1 MAKRPKK
8 ADVTSSK
15 SSISSEEL
23 RRVVNNFMS
32 ETAEASEH
40 NGAAGSIV
48 KNALDRHGIDRKAF
62 RFILGLAKAE
72 ATKRQATIRG
82 VIELAEKMG
91 YFEDVDM
98 FDDIISTMSNIV
110 EGKRPSEA
118 SASKKPA
125 RSAPTLAT
133 VN

>member
-1 MAKRPKK
+1 MAKRAKK

-23 RRVVNNFMS
+23 RRVVNQFMS

-48 KNALDRHGIDRKAF
+48 KNALDRHGMDRKAF
-62 RFILGLAKAE
+62 RFILGLAKME
-72 ATKRQATIRG
+72 TTKRQATLRG
-82 VIELAEKMG
+82 VIELADKMG
-91 YFEDVDM
+91 YFDDVDM
-98 FDDIISTMSNIV
+98 FDDIISTMANIV
-110 EGKRPSEA
+110 DGKRPAEDETP
-118 SASKKPA
+118 KKA
-125 RSAPTLAT
+125 KAPLTLAT

>member
-1 MAKRPKK
+1 MARRPKK
-8 ADVTSSK
+8 PDVTSSK
-15 SSISSEEL
+15 SSITSDEL
-23 RRVVNNFMS
+23 RRVVNNYMS

-48 KNALDRHGIDRKAF
+48 KTALDRHGIDRKAF

-72 ATKRQATIRG
+72 TTKRQATLRG
-82 VIELAEKMG
+82 VVELAEKMG

-98 FDDIISTMSNIV
+98 FDDVISTMANIV
-110 EGKRPSEA
+110 EGKRPASETT
-118 SASKKPA
+118 SKK
-125 RSAPTLAT
+125 APKSTLTLAS